1 MKLLA
6 MRGISGSGKSTYVE
20 TLRQQGWAVVSR
32 DAIRDSVF
40 KSYVDVDEDAVTDI
54 QDAMINALLKAGRNV
69 VVDDTN
75 IRIKYLKR
83 FAEIA
88 AKHSADFDIKQ
99 INVDVEE
106 AIRRVQFRTL
116 AGGRDVPE
124 EVIRKQAKGMKQS
137 VKLDELYVPQWQPYV
152 PMQGALKAVLVD
164 IDGTL
169 AHNNGHRS
177 FYEWDKVGG
186 DDPVEVIIKL
196 TDLLWRA
203 GYIIVVMSGR
213 DGSCEDETMLWL
225 NNHNVPW
232 DRLYMRAP
240 GDQRKDS
247 IVKMELFDRHIRDNY
262 DVEFVLDDRNQVVE
276 AWRSIGLT
284 VLQVA
289 DGNF

>member
-20 TLRQQGWAVVSR
+20 TLKNQGWAVVSR
-32 DAIRDSVF
+32 DAIRESVF
-40 KSYVDVDEDAVTDI
+40 KDYASVDEDAVTNI

-83 FAEIA
+83 FAGIA
-88 AKHSADFDIKQ
+88 AKHNADFDVKQ
-99 INVDVEE
+99 INCDVEE
-106 AIRRVQFRTL
+106 AIKRVKVRAM

-124 EVIRKQAKGMKQS
+124 SVIRKQAQGIKQS
-137 VKLDELYVPQWQPYV
+137 VKLDELYIPQWQPYV
-152 PMQGALKAVLVD
+152 KPGGPKAILVD

-177 FYEWDKVGG
+177 FYEWDKVG
-186 DDPVEVIIKL
+186 DDEAVQVIVDLVKL
-196 TDLLWRA
+196 LESEFYT
-203 GYIIVVMSGR
+203 IIMSGR
-213 DGSCEDETMLWL
+213 DGSCELQTIEWL
-225 NNHNVPW
+225 IKHGIVW
-232 DRLYMRAP
+232 DRLYMRAA

-262 DVEFVLDDRNQVVE
+262 DIEFVLDDRNQVVE
-276 AWRSIGLT
+276 AWRSVGLT

-289 DGNF
+289 EGNF